1 MLVWTV
7 INNAKK
13 KKRESFCIITSDA
26 SQLSRVCPCQTERI
40 QAKHYSN
47 STTST
52 TSDVAIP
59 KQNEAPSNFR
69 SICYFKNLKGF
80 KLN

>member
-13 KKRESFCIITSDA
+13 KRESICVITSDA
-26 SQLSRVCPCQTERI
+26 SQLSTVCPCQTECI
-40 QAKHYSN
+40 QARHYSN
-47 STTST
+47 STTSA

-69 SICYFKNLKGF
+69 SICYFKNLKGS